1 MEKYLNELRK
11 IDREIF
17 INKVSQKTIDI
28 LQEINEQLDRD
39 LKSEPIYS
47 EELGA
52 INYEI
57 DILLEIWDKELEYDI
72 KILKKVD
79 KIISDWYK
87 NI

>member
-47 EELGA
+47 EEFGA